1 VWLLV
6 QVFGEDEL
14 ADRLLA
20 RLLDQQFVDLGL
32 TLLAQLFPVH
42 QGLDPNKTYKVEE
55 INLMPGVDSAL
66 KSNGQT
72 YTGDYLMKVGI
83 EVFGFAATQSHVLE
97 LTAM

>member
-1 VWLLV
+1 MHTMYIPASRKLINVKL
-6 QVFGEDEL
+6 
-14 ADRLLA
+14 
-20 RLLDQQFVDLGL
+20 
-32 TLLAQLFPVH
+32 